1 MTADSASELK
11 QREGKTTRRTTLGD
25 KIRVLLCKSACHL
38 QRACCNDTAG
48 EFLMTEAL
56 VKCQSQCTED
66 TCIVNIGCRRQ
77 AYGGHKGQSAMSSA

>member
-1 MTADSASELK
+1 MTADSASDPE

-25 KIRVLLCKSACHL
+25 KMRVLPDKRACHL

-48 EFLMTEAL
+48 VILMTERL

-66 TCIVNIGCRRQ
+66 TCIVNI
-77 AYGGHKGQSAMSSA
+77 SSRMQVFGEAAGV